1 MISTLQRHPGQT
13 LPETQEVVRVR
24 TTDCVIYSSN
34 YLVLSGDC
42 VWVCCVNGSVG
53 LQMHV
58 STSHRA

>member
-1 MISTLQRHPGQT
+1 MEKLNRPMISTLQRHPGQT

-42 VWVCCVNGSVG
+42 VWVCCV
-53 LQMHV
+53 
-58 STSHRA
+58 